1 MTNSRRYISN
11 DTLFDAIVDAAS
23 RAEGSH
29 FALGGNAPVMAMRFV
44 VEGCEVL
51 LAAAMTPKLQESL
64 PEGVKGKL
72 SDQWIPNEFIVY
84 LRA

>member
-1 MTNSRRYISN
+1 
-11 DTLFDAIVDAAS
+11 
-23 RAEGSH
+23 
-29 FALGGNAPVMAMRFV
+29 MAMRFV